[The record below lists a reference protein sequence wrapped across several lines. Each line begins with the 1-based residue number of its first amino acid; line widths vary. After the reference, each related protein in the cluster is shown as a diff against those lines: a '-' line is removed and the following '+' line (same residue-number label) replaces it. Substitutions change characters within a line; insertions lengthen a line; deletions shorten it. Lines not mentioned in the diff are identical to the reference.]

1 MIQSTMDGLYRV
13 CVKLYAPEPTGID
26 DDAAV
31 FVPIFHEWIRERALG
46 DTVMLDVAD
55 YAHVPDGPGIMLVTH
70 EAAFALDRSDGRFG
84 LLVQR
89 RTPIEG
95 DGAAALTRILKLTLR
110 VAEMLEAD
118 PRLAG
123 RVTFD
128 RSAIR
133 VESNDR
139 LRAPNTDEGAAA
151 FEPLVRRALEQV
163 FPAGVAAIHRVE
175 SDPRHRLALD
185 VTLQTGTES
194 RGHMAA

>member
-1 MIQSTMDGLYRV
+1 MIESTMEGLYRV
-13 CVKLYAPEPTGID
+13 CVKLYAPEPAGID
-26 DDAAV
+26 DDADV

-95 DGAAALTRILKLTLR
+95 DGVAALRRTLQLTLR
-110 VAEMLEAD
+110 VATMLEAD

-123 RVTFD
+123 RVAFD

-139 LRAPNTDEGAAA
+139 LRAPNTDEGAVA
-151 FEPLVRRALEQV
+151 FEPLVRTALEQE
-163 FPAGVAAIHRVE
+163 FPAGVASVRRVT
-175 SDPRHRLALD
+175 SDPRNRLALD
-185 VTLQTGTES
+185 VTLQTATES
-194 RGHMAA
+194 RGHLAA